1 MKRIAVIVI
10 AMAMATASAHAGFKM
25 YGPGGQHMTSSETEA
40 ERVEREA
47 REAAHRQVVE
57 EYRQSITPQPVEKP
71 PRPRRKNP
79 LSVEDVEKGKP
90 PIIDDGPRP
99 GGHRRHIWREQT
111 GFSTP
116 AARTRY
122 IKEMRRQKLEAQKER
137 ERQDKIHNRPA
148 PTSTKQTKPKN

>member
-1 MKRIAVIVI
+1 MIRILTII
-10 AMAMATASAHAGFKM
+10 LILASTIAHAGFKM

-40 ERVEREA
+40 ERAEREA

-111 GFSTP
+111 GFNTP
-116 AARTRY
+116 AARTRH
-122 IKEMRRQKLEAQKER
+122 IKEMRRQKLEEQKER
-137 ERQDKIHNRPA
+137 ARQGKINNRPA
-148 PTSTKQTKPKN
+148 PTPSKQTKPKN